1 MCSPSQ
7 GFYGENNKLTY
18 EEWKTQNPI
27 VIPDN
32 VIETLKMFHGVDA
45 EKRNRRTYQTRIRT
59 LL

>member
-1 MCSPSQ
+1 MI
-7 GFYGENNKLTY
+7 KLSY

-45 EKRNRRTYQTRIRT
+45 EKEVEELIKQEYELYCKEND
-59 LL
+59 